1 MASAEPDGIIE
12 RYPESDRAW
21 AQDFG
26 LAMWL
31 NDLTDSQSDQELEN
45 ALAAIRDSGQ
55 GAEDLFG
62 DPSEYGEVR
71 SYARLTPQQLADS
84 EMSINSSV
92 LLLAGFGLVV
102 GLLCAGFGTW
112 VGFRDGWASNSWHY
126 WQLAALSA
134 GTGIALSGHLWW
146 LYRLKGRFARS
157 WTLGLAGIVVS
168 IAAAAIIAVLGGEEA
183 MQLPNWLAPI
193 LGIALAV
200 GVFWLPFNKEPAAP
214 RNCASAFTDPETWFA
229 ESTRLLRG
237 RYGMRGK
244 EAASALEPAREHWSN
259 MSVEGG
265 EATIVEEFGTPG
277 EFTIGLGVNTAN
289 ALKRRWLM
297 RRLLPLAL
305 VVLYG
310 TSLLPEVLAPDRSGW
325 DIFFGVCILIY
336 AVITLYELRSANRA
350 EYVQSKLAER
360 RAHARGLEEGRDE

>member
-1 MASAEPDGIIE
+1 
-12 RYPESDRAW
+12 
-21 AQDFG
+21 
-26 LAMWL
+26 
-31 NDLTDSQSDQELEN
+31 
-45 ALAAIRDSGQ
+45 
-55 GAEDLFG
+55 
-62 DPSEYGEVR
+62 
-71 SYARLTPQQLADS
+71 
-84 EMSINSSV
+84 
-92 LLLAGFGLVV
+92 
-102 GLLCAGFGTW
+102 
-112 VGFRDGWASNSWHY
+112 
-126 WQLAALSA
+126 
-134 GTGIALSGHLWW
+134 
-146 LYRLKGRFARS
+146 
-157 WTLGLAGIVVS
+157 
-168 IAAAAIIAVLGGEEA
+168 
-183 MQLPNWLAPI
+183 
-193 LGIALAV
+193 
-200 GVFWLPFNKEPAAP
+200 
-214 RNCASAFTDPETWFA
+214 
-229 ESTRLLRG
+229 
-237 RYGMRGK
+237 MRGK